1 MGIFKAY
8 DIRGVYP
15 NEINEKIAYR
25 IAQACGKYFG
35 GEKALVGGDC
45 RLSTPLIKKAVIE
58 GLLNEGLDVYDL
70 GMVSTSTFNFLISKN
85 KFDFGLQI
93 TASHN
98 PREYNGIKVYDSEGN
113 TVGLG
118 FGLEKIEK
126 IFKKIKEGKRKEK
139 KGEYIEAKNLIEQH
153 RKFLERF
160 LEKFEGKVAIDYSN
174 GCGSIVFS
182 ELIKGINAIELNKE
196 INGNFPSHPPEPT
209 KENLTYIQ
217 EVVKRE
223 KCSFGAAFDGDADRI
238 VFLDEKGNVLRGDQT
253 LFLFSK
259 FLKPKKV
266 VFEVSFPVIFKEE
279 LKKMGVECFES
290 KVGRVMINEMRKN
303 DADLG
308 GEISSHFYY
317 KETNFM
323 EDAFL
328 TFFKFM
334 QILKKEGKNV
344 SELIKEYF
352 VGVSQ
357 SYKVEVK
364 DEEKFNIVEKIKE
377 KIAKDYGVIT
387 IDGVKVILD
396 EKNWFLIRASNT
408 EPIIRIL
415 IEGENEE
422 KLKENKKIVENY
434 LNKFNLKI

>member
-1 MGIFKAY
+1 MSIFKAY
-8 DIRGVYP
+8 DIRGIYP
-15 NEINEKIAYR
+15 SEINEKIAYR
-25 IAQACGKYFG
+25 IAQACGKYFA
-35 GEKALVGGDC
+35 GEKVLVGGDC

-58 GLLNEGLDVYDL
+58 GLLDEGLDVYDL

-98 PREYNGIKVYDSEGN
+98 PKEYNGIKVYDSVGN
-113 TVGLG
+113 TVGFD

-126 IFKKIKEGKRKEK
+126 IFKKIKQEEKKRK
-139 KGEYIEAKNLIEQH
+139 KGEYIDAKSLIEQH
-153 RKFLERF
+153 RKFLEKF
-160 LEKFEGKVAIDYSN
+160 LEKFEEKVAIDYSN
-174 GCGSIVFS
+174 GCGSIIFS
-182 ELIKGINAIELNKE
+182 ELIKEINAIELNKE
-196 INGNFPSHPPEPT
+196 MDGNFPSHPPEPT
-209 KENLTYIQ
+209 KENLTYLQ

-238 VFLDEKGNVLRGDQT
+238 VFLDEKGNVLRGDQI

-266 VFEVSFPVIFKEE
+266 VFEVSFPIIFKEE
-279 LKKMGVECFES
+279 LKKMKIECFES
-290 KVGRVMINEMRKN
+290 KVGRDMMNEMKKR

-308 GEISSHFYY
+308 GEISSHFYF
-317 KETNFM
+317 KETNFL

-334 QILKKEGKNV
+334 QILKRERKNV

-352 VGVSQ
+352 VGISQ
-357 SYKVEVK
+357 SYKLKVK
-364 DEEKFNIVEKIKE
+364 DEEKFDIVEKIKE
-377 KIAKDYGVIT
+377 ELAKDYEVIT

-408 EPIIRIL
+408 EPIIRIF

-422 KLKENKKIVENY
+422 KLKENKKIVEKY
-434 LNKFNLKI
+434 LKI